1 MKLQRR
7 IKTVQSFFRQ
17 RRCALQFDQ
26 LPDPRDR
33 RGRRWTASA
42 LFSAAVMSLMM
53 IARSL
58 RGAERLTEEL
68 SHTQE
73 NRGLTRRV
81 PDSTLGDFLA
91 QVDPAPLRQHLHRLI
106 LDEHRRKALEP
117 TGLPIRA
124 IAVDGK
130 TLATL
135 DHAAHPDCQEQSTQG
150 GPPTF
155 VFRVLNTSLISSQAA
170 VCIDQRPIPADTNE
184 TGIFPS
190 LFAELECTYGRTGLY
205 ELLSMDAGLA
215 SEENARLIDTAN
227 KAYWIALKGNQPTL
241 HAEVQRILGPL
252 ALRTDPEAQTDW
264 ELDSSRGWIRRQLW
278 RSHELAGFEPWTH
291 LRQVILVRVL
301 QAPGSQ
307 SGAAP
312 VQGPVRILEER
323 LFVTNLVR
331 GRLTGAEMLKLVRAH
346 WHIENKLHG
355 TLDIQWKED
364 QGFWVH
370 RGHGLPVVGL
380 LRAIA
385 YNMLALLR
393 SVHLRTV
400 EARAASW
407 QQLRDWIRDA
417 FLHPSMP
424 DGQELEASAVTL

>member
-17 RRCALQFDQ
+17 RRRALQFDQ
-26 LPDPRDR
+26 LPDPRDP
-33 RGRRWTASA
+33 RGCRWTASA
-42 LFSAAVMSLMM
+42 LFSAAVLSLMM

-68 SHTQE
+68 SHTQKD
-73 NRGLTRRV
+73 RGLIRRV

-91 QVDPAPLRQHLHRLI
+91 KADPAPVRDHLHRLI

-117 TGLPIRA
+117 TVLPIRA

-135 DHAAHPDCQEQSTQG
+135 DHAANPDCQEQSTQG

-155 VFRVLNTSLISSQAA
+155 VFRVLNTSLISSQVA
-170 VCIDQRPIPADTNE
+170 VCIDQKPIPADTNE
-184 TGIFPS
+184 TGAFPS
-190 LFAELECTYGRTGLY
+190 LFAELESTYGRTGLY
-205 ELLSMDAGLA
+205 ELLSLDAGLA
-215 SEENARLIDTAN
+215 SEENARLIDKAN

-241 HAEVQRILGPL
+241 HDEARRIFRPL
-252 ALRTDPEAQTDW
+252 ALHTEPEAQTDW

-278 RSHELAGFEPWTH
+278 RSSELEGFGGWTH
-291 LRQVILVRVL
+291 LRQVVLVRVL

-307 SGAAP
+307 SGTAP
-312 VQGPVRILEER
+312 VQGPIRILEER

-331 GRLTGAEMLKLVRAH
+331 GRLTGEGMLKLVRAH

-355 TLDIQWKED
+355 TLDIEWKED
-364 QGFWVH
+364 HGLWVH

-385 YNMLALLR
+385 YNLLALLR

-400 EARAASW
+400 QARASSW

-417 FLHPSMP
+417 LLHPSKP
-424 DGQELEASAVTL
+424 DDQEPEASAATL